1 MTAQI
6 LPGSPYP
13 IGATPGPGGVN
24 FSVFADK
31 ADAIE
36 LLFFDRVDGPPT
48 RVIRLDPRRV
58 HRTYH
63 YWHVCVPDAQ
73 PGQIYAY
80 RAIGPCSPERGLWY
94 DPDKVLL
101 DPYGRAV
108 AVPAGYN
115 REAARQP
122 GDNSATA
129 MKNVVVDSS
138 AYDWEGDQPLRRPI
152 PQTVIYEMHV
162 RGFTQ
167 HPSSRRADG
176 CDAR

>member
-1 MTAQI
+1 MTVQI

-48 RVIRLDPRRV
+48 RVIRLNPHEPAGRD
-58 HRTYH
+58 HHTYH
-63 YWHVCVPDAQ
+63 YWHVCVPDAR

-80 RAIGPCSPERGLWY
+80 RAIWPYAPERGIWY

-108 AVPAGYN
+108 AVPAGASKVLLLPLYRRGDMN
-115 REAARQP
+115 LHELGPADPESARSGRAASLPDGSGRR
-122 GDNSATA
+122 ATA
-129 MKNVVVDSS
+129 RVPASTS
-138 AYDWEGDQPLRRPI
+138 LWRRFL
-152 PQTVIYEMHV
+152 T
-162 RGFTQ
+162 GN
-167 HPSSRRADG
+167 
-176 CDAR
+176 